1 MSEEFLGDRR
11 KALEEEFFAKHN
23 QQLLRQLRETTAA
36 KAKHDALAAASGI
49 TDVAVLAQLAAVDL
63 SSETVA
69 ALSLVPLVEVA
80 WADGRLDDKERS
92 ALLAAAE
99 HAGLSKDSA
108 SYQLLEEWLRQRP
121 SPKLLAAWKAYVAAL
136 ARMLDVQATQAL
148 KQDLLGRAREVAE
161 AAGGFLGLGKRVSS
175 AEQAVLTELEQAF
188 ASGEL

>member
-36 KAKHDALAAASGI
+36 KAKHEALAAASGI
-49 TDVAVLAQLAAVDL
+49 TDAAVLAQLAVVGL

-80 WADGRLDDKERS
+80 WADGSLDDKERG

-108 SYQLLEEWLRQRP
+108 SYQLLEEWSRQRP
-121 SPKLLAAWKAYVAAL
+121 SPRLLAAWKAYVTAL

-161 AAGGFLGLGKRVSS
+161 AAGGFLGLGKRISS

-188 ASGEL
+188 G